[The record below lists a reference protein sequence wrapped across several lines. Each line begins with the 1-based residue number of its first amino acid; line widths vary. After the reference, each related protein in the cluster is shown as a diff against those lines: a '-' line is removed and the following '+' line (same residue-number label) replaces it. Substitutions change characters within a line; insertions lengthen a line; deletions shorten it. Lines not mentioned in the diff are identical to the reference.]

1 MTMSGGCY
9 GSSLLAAIG
18 HRQRLRRRPGPLSDH
33 DPGGCRGA
41 RGRRWSWPRASPIPS
56 ASATSPELLA
66 VAPVELV
73 DGQDLFW
80 WGVRTPAAMA
90 RLRERLAGWAIGS

>member
-1 MTMSGGCY
+1 M
-9 GSSLLAAIG
+9 
-18 HRQRLRRRPGPLSDH
+18 
-33 DPGGCRGA
+33 
-41 RGRRWSWPRASPIPS
+41 
-56 ASATSPELLA
+56 
-66 VAPVELV
+66 APVELV